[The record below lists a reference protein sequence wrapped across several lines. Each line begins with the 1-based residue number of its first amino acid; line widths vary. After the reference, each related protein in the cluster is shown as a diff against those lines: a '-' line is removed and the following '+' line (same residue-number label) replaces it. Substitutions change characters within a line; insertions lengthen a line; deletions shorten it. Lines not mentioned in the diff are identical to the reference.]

1 MKNKFK
7 KLLDK
12 TNIIIAFAYTILA
25 ILMLFLP
32 DVKSNT
38 ILFFIILLNVSVN
51 QISNEVSR
59 ISKQAKE

>member
-12 TNIIIAFAYTILA
+12 TNIIIAFAYMILA